1 MIEII
6 IFLVIVFG
14 IYFVLTYQK
23 TKKHENEQQL
33 KENYI
38 KPEFKTLSK
47 EQIENIHSRGMI
59 TPSEKVKEWEG
70 MGLCAPG
77 DAIGSAA
84 ERCKK
89 FRYCCHDCL
98 VDYANNYEEYSSI
111 FQNIKI
117 VYPKI
122 HNNN

>member
-14 IYFVLTYQK
+14 IYFVFTYQK
-23 TKKHENEQQL
+23 TKKRENEQQF
-33 KENYI
+33 KEIYI
-38 KPEFKTLSK
+38 KQKFKTLSK

-59 TPSEKVKEWEG
+59 TPSEKVKEWEE

-84 ERCKK
+84 KRCKK
-89 FRYCCHDCL
+89 FGYCCHDCL
-98 VDYANNYEEYSSI
+98 VDYANDYEEHSSI

-117 VYPKI
+117 VYPQV